1 MNDVIH
7 QFWQAYL
14 YTSAGAPSGLAVTVW
29 LLVVSV
35 GLGFVIAL
43 FLSVGRVSSN
53 RFISA
58 PIWVFGYV
66 FRGTPRSEEHT
77 SELQSLMRISYAVFC
92 LKKKIQALSLSDQTL
107 ILQSDTEQH
116 VRKKSATVYL
126 TTYNIHM

>member
-1 MNDVIH
+1 MRISYWSSDVCSSDLVHQCHRAYLPCPDDPVQCGVVHARQALFRRRPPSAAMNDVIH

-53 RFISA
+53 RFISEIGRA
-58 PIWVFGYV
+58 PGWERGCQYV
-66 FRGTPRSEEHT
+66 
-77 SELQSLMRISYAVFC
+77 
-92 LKKKIQALSLSDQTL
+92 
-107 ILQSDTEQH
+107 
-116 VRKKSATVYL
+116 
-126 TTYNIHM
+126 